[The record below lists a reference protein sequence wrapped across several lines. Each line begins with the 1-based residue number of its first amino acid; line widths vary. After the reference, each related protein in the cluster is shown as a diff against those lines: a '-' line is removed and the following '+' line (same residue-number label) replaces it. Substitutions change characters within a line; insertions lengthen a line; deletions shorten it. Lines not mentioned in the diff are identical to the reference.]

1 MNIVTECIGLPRVS
15 LKTKVVLVLREEYI
29 LEFILFVYLPR
40 VYLNTSILRRFEVI
54 MAENQA
60 SVAALTK
67 RLAQSN
73 AEVERLHR
81 ELKRGEDCINE
92 HRDLLN
98 IMRNNSQIVHAQVH
112 TLMEQLDVK
121 KGLVN
126 QLEIESLSEVE
137 SVRSIF
143 EAKIEN
149 LSEIVTKQMTK
160 LIGDCEAKEVQ
171 NIEVCVYWIYL
182 SNTRG
187 SRFLICRAR

>member
-1 MNIVTECIGLPRVS
+1 MVCRVT
-15 LKTKVVLVLREEYI
+15 EYI
-29 LEFILFVYLPR
+29 LEFVLFIYLPR
-40 VYLNTSILRRFEVI
+40 VYSTNISILRRFEVI

-73 AEVERLHR
+73 VEVERLQR

-92 HRDLLN
+92 YRDLLN

-160 LIGDCEAKEVQ
+160 LIGDCEAKEAQ
-171 NIEVCVYWIYL
+171 NIEVCVY
-182 SNTRG
+182 
-187 SRFLICRAR
+187 